1 MMDSSG
7 HELNLRDELP
17 VSARRNLRPI
27 LLPVTTWSRPSFQR
41 RFRQWQ
47 IAARG
52 NSPTTNERAV
62 KAMEHFLLTLVALE
76 IGKKLEAKY
85 IGMIEP
91 LRAELAARLTDA
103 AKADLANAFLSSDAL
118 EREGFAGGDRVRA
131 SWQLGSTTP
140 LRRFG
145 GGIPEGRRCGTF
157 ECRGFGGW
165 DCSAVGAGWMG
176 WTSFHFCKGWSF
188 GCDELASRK
197 MVIDWHPG
205 NGRILAG
212 ASGAAAI
219 TP

>member
-91 LRAELAARLTDA
+91 LRAELDAKLTDA

-145 GGIPEGRRCGTF
+145 GVLGV
-157 ECRGFGGW
+157 GFGPGGGGGCW
-165 DCSAVGAGWMG
+165 G